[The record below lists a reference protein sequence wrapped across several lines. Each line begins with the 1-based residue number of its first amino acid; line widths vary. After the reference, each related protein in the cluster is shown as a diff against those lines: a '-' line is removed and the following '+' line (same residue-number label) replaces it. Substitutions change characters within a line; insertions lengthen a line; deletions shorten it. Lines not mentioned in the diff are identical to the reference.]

1 MIYNPYMSKI
11 WNASEYDL
19 SRRRLIPCFNLF
31 YATAA
36 DLAARTIGDL
46 PSPAVLDIG
55 AGTGLMSEF
64 VMQRVGKA
72 ALYLLDESVEMTAKA
87 LTRLEKFKPNLFI
100 QSMTE
105 PLPEM
110 KFNAVV
116 SSVAIH
122 HLAHEEKRELY
133 RRIFH
138 ALAPGGVFVNA
149 EQVLGETDWE
159 ENLYDEMHIGGARA
173 LGSDEEEIC
182 AARERMGYDKSAT
195 LTEQVMWLKEIGFAQ
210 AGTYFQ
216 WGRFAVFAGWKR
228 GNIQAP
234 T

>member
-1 MIYNPYMSKI
+1 MSKI

-19 SRRRLIPCFNLF
+19 SRRRLIPCFDLF
-31 YATAA
+31 YTTAA
-36 DLAARTIGDL
+36 DLAAHTIRDL

-64 VMQRVGKA
+64 VMQRVGA
-72 ALYLLDESVEMTAKA
+72 ASLFLLDESTEMTAKA
-87 LTRLEKFKPNLFI
+87 LTRLEKFKPTLFL

-105 PLPEM
+105 PLPAM

-122 HLAHEEKRELY
+122 HLMHEEKRELY
-133 RRIFH
+133 ERVFH

-159 ENLYDEMHIGGARA
+159 EQYYDEMHISGARA
-173 LGSDEEEIC
+173 LGSDEEEIR
-182 AARERMGYDKSAT
+182 AARERMSYDRSAPLAEQVRW
-195 LTEQVMWLKEIGFAQ
+195 LTEVGFERT
-210 AGTYFQ
+210 GTFFK
-216 WGRFAVFAGWKR
+216 WGRFAVFAGWR
-228 GNIQAP
+228 NQRP
-234 T
+234 